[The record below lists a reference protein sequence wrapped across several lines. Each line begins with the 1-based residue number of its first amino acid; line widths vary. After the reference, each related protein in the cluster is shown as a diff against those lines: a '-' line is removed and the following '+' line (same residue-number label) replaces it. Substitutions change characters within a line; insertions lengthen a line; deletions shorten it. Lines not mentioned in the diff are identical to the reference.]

1 MKGGAGESPY
11 IKIAFPY
18 SMMKVIAIRITAAC
32 LAGSFSLYADTVS
45 DQEVAVSSTGTY
57 SVAGS
62 PPFTFL

>member
-18 SMMKVIAIRITAAC
+18 SMMKVTAIRITAAC

-45 DQEVAVSSTGTY
+45 DQEAVSSTGTY
-57 SVAGS
+57 CVAGLS
-62 PPFTFL
+62 ACRKT